1 MLICIT
7 AAFMNKNKAA
17 VRSSEGSPSKAAP
30 PFVAAAPNR
39 CYYHYNNICFLFRE
53 WDRGE
58 LLNQICRSRFGAA
71 AEEKK
76 GFQAE
81 AGMMMCEGRQSA
93 ERRSPRRQLPA
104 APASQTGN
112 RESIT
117 SSRRAA
123 LGIPERL
130 FGGRRSS
137 QEEQSAA
144 RKHQNLWSE
153 PGTPRERLRS
163 SQSPTYKWFD
173 EPQNFFFCFPF
184 QHQTC

>member
-7 AAFMNKNKAA
+7 ATFMNKNKAA

-71 AEEKK
+71 VEEKK

-81 AGMMMCEGRQSA
+81 VGMMMCEG
-93 ERRSPRRQLPA
+93 
-104 APASQTGN
+104 
-112 RESIT
+112 
-117 SSRRAA
+117 
-123 LGIPERL
+123 
-130 FGGRRSS
+130 
-137 QEEQSAA
+137 
-144 RKHQNLWSE
+144 
-153 PGTPRERLRS
+153 
-163 SQSPTYKWFD
+163 
-173 EPQNFFFCFPF
+173 
-184 QHQTC
+184 